1 MHLYL
6 ATELTPSTLEQDE
19 DEIIAVEKVPLL
31 RAVALAASGELRD
44 SKSLV
49 GVLAAARRFGW

>member
-1 MHLYL
+1 
-6 ATELTPSTLEQDE
+6 
-19 DEIIAVEKVPLL
+19 VPLL
-31 RAVALAASGELRD
+31 RAVALAASGDLRD